1 MEAHGTRPSLP
12 HLRLDDLLA
21 ELQARLQTIVNTRDR
36 SHALLEAVVS
46 IGGHLELEAVLRRI
60 VEVAVE
66 LVSARY
72 GALGVI
78 GEGGR
83 LVEFVPVGLDESQ
96 IAAIAHWP
104 EGRGLLGKL
113 IIDPRPLRLSDIAA
127 HPDSS
132 GFPDG
137 HPPMRS
143 FLGVPVRIR
152 DEVYGNL
159 YLTEKQ
165 GGGDFDEEDEALAQA
180 LAAAAGVAIENARLY
195 AEARRQQQWL
205 RANAQVTQLLL
216 SEAEPAE
223 VLEMVTQ
230 QALEISGADLV
241 VLALPAGSRERL
253 VIEHASGEGAAG
265 ALGLALPTK
274 GSASGI
280 VMASGKPLTVA
291 DFSTDKRVAAAARQ
305 QLALGPAVLF
315 PLGAA
320 GNVRGV
326 LTAGRHQGSL
336 PLAPPAVEMVT
347 TFAAQAGIGLELA
360 EHRKDSQRLALFE
373 DRDRIARDLHD
384 LVIQRLF
391 ATGMSLQ
398 GATALMSDAEAV
410 HRVEQAVDA
419 LDETIRDIRSAIFSL
434 QSHGETVR
442 PGVRAR
448 ILRVVEEMAG
458 PLGFT
463 PTMRMAGPIDTTV
476 PDHIASQML
485 AALREALANVAK
497 HAQASRADVTVEA
510 GTDLVL
516 VVRDNGVGLPE
527 TGRRSGLANL
537 TDRAAELGGT
547 LRTAAAEGGGTQLEW
562 RIPLRSSMTRPVPFC
577 IVVLSKTRAAYAA
590 ACVLRSIPSLANSED
605 T

>member
-1 MEAHGTRPSLP
+1 VTDQAPRPLLP

-21 ELQARLQTIVNTRDR
+21 ELQSRLQTVLDTRDR
-36 SHALLEAVVS
+36 THALLEAVVA
-46 IGGHLELEAVLRRI
+46 IGEHLELESVLRQI
-60 VEVAVE
+60 VAAAVE

-72 GALGVI
+72 GALGVV

-83 LVEFVPVGLDESQ
+83 LVEFVPVGLDEAE
-96 IAAIAHWP
+96 IAGIAHWP

-113 IIDPRPLRLSDIAA
+113 ITDPRPLRLPDIAT

-159 YLTEKQ
+159 YLTEKL
-165 GGGDFDEEDEALAQA
+165 GGDFDEEDEALVLA

-205 RANAQVTQLLL
+205 RANAEVTQRLL
-216 SEAEPAE
+216 SEAAPRE
-223 VLEMVTQ
+223 VLELVTQ
-230 QALEISGADLV
+230 QALDISGADLV
-241 VLALPAGSRERL
+241 ALALPSGNGEQL
-253 VIEHASGEGAAG
+253 MIEHASGEGAAG
-265 ALGLALPTK
+265 ALGLVLPAR

-280 VMASGKPLTVA
+280 VMATGKPLAVEN
-291 DFSTDKRVAAAARQ
+291 FSEDERVAPVARRHMP
-305 QLALGPAVLF
+305 LGPAVLV

-326 LTAGRHQGSL
+326 LTAGRHQGAL
-336 PLAPPAVEMVT
+336 PLSPPAVEMVI

-360 EHRKDSQRLALFE
+360 EHRRDVQRLTLFE

-398 GATALMSDAEAV
+398 GATALMRDSDGAR
-410 HRVEQAVDA
+410 RVQQAVDA
-419 LDETIRDIRSAIFSL
+419 LDETIRDIRSTIFSL
-434 QSHGETVR
+434 QSRGEDEQL
-442 PGVRAR
+442 GVRGR
-448 ILRVVEEMAG
+448 ILAVVDEMTAS
-458 PLGFT
+458 LGFA
-463 PTMRMAGPIDTTV
+463 PALRMAGPIDTLV
-476 PDHIASQML
+476 PDHIADQML

-497 HAQASRADVTVEA
+497 HAQASRADIAVEA
-510 GTDLVL
+510 GPDLVL
-516 VVRDNGVGLPE
+516 TVRDNGVGLTE
-527 TGRRSGLANL
+527 TTRRSGLANL
-537 TDRAAELGGT
+537 AERAAELGGL
-547 LRTAAAEGGGTQLEW
+547 LRTAAAEGGGTELEW
-562 RIPLRSSMTRPVPFC
+562 RAPLPAS
-577 IVVLSKTRAAYAA
+577 A
-590 ACVLRSIPSLANSED
+590 
-605 T
+605 

>member
-1 MEAHGTRPSLP
+1 VETQGSQPLLP

-21 ELQARLQTIVNTRDR
+21 ELQSRLQAVVDTRDR
-36 SHALLEAVVS
+36 TRGLLEAVVA
-46 IGGHLELEAVLRRI
+46 IGGHLELEVVLRHI
-60 VEVAVE
+60 VAAAVE

-72 GALGVI
+72 GALGVV
-78 GEGGR
+78 GEGGQ

-96 IAAIAHWP
+96 IAAIDHWP

-113 IIDPRPLRLSDIAA
+113 ITDPRPLRLPDIAA

-165 GGGDFDEEDEALAQA
+165 GGAGFDEEDEALAQA

-205 RANAQVTQLLL
+205 RANAEVTQRLL
-216 SEAEPAE
+216 SEAAPRE
-223 VLEMVTQ
+223 VLDLVTQ

-241 VLALPAGSRERL
+241 ALALPTSDGEQL

-265 ALGLALPTK
+265 ALGLVLPAR

-280 VMASGKPLTVA
+280 VMTTGKPVA
-291 DFSTDKRVAAAARQ
+291 VENFSEDARVAPAAREH
-305 QLALGPAVLF
+305 LALGPAVLV
-315 PLGAA
+315 PLGPA

-326 LTAGRHQGSL
+326 LTAGRQQGAL
-336 PLAPPAVEMVT
+336 PLSPPAVEMVI

-360 EHRKDSQRLALFE
+360 EHRRDVQRLALFE

-398 GATALMSDAEAV
+398 GATALMRDPEGAR
-410 HRVEQAVDA
+410 RVQQAVDA

-434 QSHGETVR
+434 QSRGEAEPV
-442 PGVRAR
+442 GVRAR
-448 ILRVVEEMAG
+448 MLAVVEEMTAS
-458 PLGFT
+458 LGFA
-463 PTMRMAGPIDTTV
+463 PALRMAGPIDALV
-476 PDHIASQML
+476 PDPIAEHML

-497 HAQASRADVTVEA
+497 HAQASRVDVAVEV
-510 GTDLVL
+510 GPDLVL
-516 VVRDNGVGLPE
+516 TVRDNGVGLAK
-527 TGRRSGLANL
+527 TTRRSGLANL
-537 TDRAAELGGT
+537 ADRAAELGGS
-547 LRTAAAEGGGTQLEW
+547 LRTVAAEGGGTELQW
-562 RIPLRSSMTRPVPFC
+562 RVPLRTQ
-577 IVVLSKTRAAYAA
+577 
-590 ACVLRSIPSLANSED
+590 
-605 T
+605 